1 MNLQNLLRVATLLV
15 AGAVTLV
22 PDTLCFAATAP
33 PRTIEITAGKD
44 NVFHLPGNAKVLYL
58 KAGEQV
64 HFRITSGFGGE
75 RARDGSVHSFTVRNL
90 RDQGWDIRLKEGPQ
104 EFTLIAPPAGEY
116 LVECA
121 VKCGP
126 GHDTMNFKMVV
137 Q

>member
-1 MNLQNLLRVATLLV
+1 MNLQNLLRVATLII
-15 AGAVTLV
+15 AGAVTLG
-22 PDTLCFAATAP
+22 PGTLCFAASAP

-44 NVFHLPGNAKVLYL
+44 NVFHLPGNAKILYL

-64 HFRITSGFGGE
+64 HFRIISGFGGE

>member
-1 MNLQNLLRVATLLV
+1 MPPPHATTNAITTTPNRSRLR
-15 AGAVTLV
+15 
-22 PDTLCFAATAP
+22 CFAATAP

>member
-1 MNLQNLLRVATLLV
+1 MMRFFSSSVVNFIQVAVLMLP
-15 AGAVTLV
+15 L
-22 PDTLCFAATAP
+22 AAMAQT
-33 PRTIEITAGKD
+33 RTIEIAAGTD
-44 NVFHLPGNAKVLYL
+44 NAFHLPGGAKVLYL

-64 HFRITSGFGGE
+64 HFKITSSFGGE
-75 RARDGSVHSFTVRNL
+75 RARDGSVHSFTVRSL
-90 RDQGWDIRLKEGPQ
+90 RDQGWDVRLKEGVQ
-104 EFTLIAPPAGEY
+104 EFTLKAPPAGQY